1 MDAKRLTWYALTIAL
16 AGAAVVGSAA
26 RSTRE
31 VMNAGMA
38 VGTPDLKSAGV
49 MTFGP
54 DNMLFLGDSLG
65 GAVFAVDVA
74 DSSRDATT
82 GDFEVT
88 QIDRKI
94 AALLGTTPDD
104 IVIRDLATHKPS
116 QHIYLSVSRGRGSD
130 ATPALI
136 RVSRGG
142 ELAEVG
148 LTQARFAKATL
159 QDMPATD
166 AKTSWGESAR
176 GMAITDLAVE
186 GGELFVAGLS
196 NEQFS
201 SALRRVPVPFSSNA
215 RTTTLEIFHT
225 SHNKY
230 ETNAPIETLLPM
242 TVRNKRVMLAG
253 YGCSPLALFGVDDIR
268 REKHLRGTTLA
279 ELGGGNRPSDM
290 VEFERNGDRVVIV
303 ANSDRTLMRITGKD
317 LDKSEPLT
325 HGASQAYEAFGTPY
339 LSIAV
344 VGVTQLDD
352 LNPEQVVVI
361 QRDIENGSLNLKSLK
376 KKWL

>member
-26 RSTRE
+26 PSTRE

-74 DSSRDATT
+74 DSGRDATT
-82 GDFEVT
+82 ADFEVT

-116 QHIYLSVSRGRGSD
+116 QHMYLSVSRGRGSD
-130 ATPALI
+130 AKPALI
-136 RVSRGG
+136 RVSRSG
-142 ELAEVG
+142 EFTEVG
-148 LTQARFAKATL
+148 LAKARFAKASL
-159 QDMPATD
+159 RDMPSTD

-176 GMAITDLAVE
+176 SMAITDLAVE

-215 RTTTLEIFHT
+215 MTTTLEIFHT

-242 TVRNKRVMLAG
+242 TVRNKRVVLAG
-253 YGCSPLALFGVDDIR
+253 YGCSPLALFSVDDIR

-279 ELGGGNRPSDM
+279 ERS
-290 VEFERNGDRVVIV
+290 GDRVVIV

-361 QRDIENGSLNLKSLK
+361 QRDIESGSLNLKSLK

>member
-136 RVSRGG
+136 RMSRGG

-148 LTQARFAKATL
+148 LTQAR
-159 QDMPATD
+159 P
-166 AKTSWGESAR
+166 
-176 GMAITDLAVE
+176 
-186 GGELFVAGLS
+186 VAGGHPGNLAAS
-196 NEQFS
+196 CS
-201 SALRRVPVPFSSNA
+201 SPASRTSSSRRRCAGCRSRFP
-215 RTTTLEIFHT
+215 RT
-225 SHNKY
+225 
-230 ETNAPIETLLPM
+230 
-242 TVRNKRVMLAG
+242 
-253 YGCSPLALFGVDDIR
+253 
-268 REKHLRGTTLA
+268 
-279 ELGGGNRPSDM
+279 
-290 VEFERNGDRVVIV
+290 
-303 ANSDRTLMRITGKD
+303 
-317 LDKSEPLT
+317 
-325 HGASQAYEAFGTPY
+325 
-339 LSIAV
+339 
-344 VGVTQLDD
+344 
-352 LNPEQVVVI
+352 
-361 QRDIENGSLNLKSLK
+361 
-376 KKWL
+376 